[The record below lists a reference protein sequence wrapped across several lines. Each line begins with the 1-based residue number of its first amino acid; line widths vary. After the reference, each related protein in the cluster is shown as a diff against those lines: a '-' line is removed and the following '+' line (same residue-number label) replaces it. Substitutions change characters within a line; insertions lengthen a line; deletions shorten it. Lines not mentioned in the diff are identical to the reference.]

1 MARRIVVT
9 GIGVV
14 SSIGIGKENF
24 WNSLINGK
32 SGISDVSLIDVAN
45 FKQKRGGEIK
55 DFNPVLYMKENEAK
69 KYGRASQFGI
79 AAARLAIN
87 DSKVM
92 LSQLDSDRLAIIM
105 GTTMANIREL
115 ELIDEIWTRKGE
127 DFLKSDP
134 IPKYP
139 SHSLAFSIAQ
149 ELKINPFCMVIP
161 TACSAGNYSIG
172 YGYDLI
178 KSNQAE
184 YVICGG
190 ADPFSRIT
198 FTGFGSLFAMASEKC
213 QPFDKNRK
221 GMMVGEGAGVLI
233 LEELTQAVRRKAYI
247 YAEILGYG
255 LSCDASHMTL
265 PSIEGIVKVL
275 RRALISSGIKNS
287 DVDYISAHGTGTKA
301 NDVAESKAIN
311 VVFDGRKNLPVSS
324 IKSMLG
330 HTMGA
335 ASAMEAIACVLA
347 IKHSIIPPTIN
358 FETSDE
364 ECEIDCVPNRA
375 RQKKIQIALNNSF
388 AFGGNNACTVF
399 SKYLS

>member
-1 MARRIVVT
+1 MVT

>member
-1 MARRIVVT
+1 VVT